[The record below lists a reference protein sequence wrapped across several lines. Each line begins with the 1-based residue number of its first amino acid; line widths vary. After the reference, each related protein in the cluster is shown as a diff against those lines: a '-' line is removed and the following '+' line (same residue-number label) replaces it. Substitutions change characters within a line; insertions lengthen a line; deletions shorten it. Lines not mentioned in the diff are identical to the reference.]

1 MLEPQNHYQQTVAF
15 LWCVLCK
22 KNIHIYIYNII
33 DFRSRFT
40 VPGVYQR
47 WWLLEF
53 PAWMDRQKPWG
64 AVKRPQ
70 RRKARRRWRW
80 TTCLAAWRLRWSS
93 VTSLFLYIHIYM
105 LSAPARTYHIYIY
118 VYIYILYLRYPRSFP
133 FFPNIKENPGAV
145 STRGSRNPGIPN
157 HKSWD
162 SSPQNYLEVLALC
175 TGTSSY
181 LHHTLKQLQS
191 FIIQSWFNLWSHFRS
206 CFSKLRRKKPRGKGD
221 EGSKIPKKKHQ
232 AYATLKRRFL
242 PLECHIQTFGRKK
255 WIDANLISVRS
266 KEPSK
271 QIWVS

>member
-1 MLEPQNHYQQTVAF
+1 MICIYIYIYLSISMHPFSDVLMMGWCTFMYFPCSISILLRFSYCKGPEVRAAPRVLEHFGRVQEDVKAVE
-15 LWCVLCK
+15 VLCRNSDRYNRPKRALK
-22 KNIHIYIYNII
+22 KSVLAWRCWNLKTTTNKLWPFFDACCAKKIYIYIYNII

-118 VYIYILYLRYPRSFP
+118 VYIYYIYVTRDPFRSSQTSRRTQERYPPEALGILGFL
-133 FFPNIKENPGAV
+133 
-145 STRGSRNPGIPN
+145 TTNPGIP
-157 HKSWD
+157 H
-162 SSPQNYLEVLALC
+162 
-175 TGTSSY
+175 
-181 LHHTLKQLQS
+181 LKT
-191 FIIQSWFNLWSHFRS
+191 I
-206 CFSKLRRKKPRGKGD
+206 
-221 EGSKIPKKKHQ
+221 
-232 AYATLKRRFL
+232 
-242 PLECHIQTFGRKK
+242 
-255 WIDANLISVRS
+255 
-266 KEPSK
+266 
-271 QIWVS
+271 

>member
-1 MLEPQNHYQQTVAF
+1 MTSGVSSLDGQAEALRRCEETAEAQSEAKMEMDNVFGRLEIEMVICHISFFY
-15 LWCVLCK
+15 
-22 KNIHIYIYNII
+22 IYIY
-33 DFRSRFT
+33 
-40 VPGVYQR
+40 
-47 WWLLEF
+47 
-53 PAWMDRQKPWG
+53 
-64 AVKRPQ
+64 
-70 RRKARRRWRW
+70 
-80 TTCLAAWRLRWSS
+80 TC
-93 VTSLFLYIHIYM
+93 
-105 LSAPARTYHIYIY
+105 SAPPPGPTIYIY

-206 CFSKLRRKKPRGKGD
+206 RFSKLRRKKPRGKGD

-242 PLECHIQTFGRKK
+242 PLECHIQTLGRKK